1 MEITQSERAQQ
12 IKIKKALIQMCQGE
26 LESSYKEFTK
36 MKATPK
42 SLRTVEEQEN
52 VEYYSKH
59 IEWLRKEYAAE
70 MKELRSMKWEFKAY
84 QALASGNKYMF
95 HKYMFYMLMT
105 LA

>member
-1 MEITQSERAQQ
+1 MKMTQSERAQQ
-12 IKIKKALIQMCQGE
+12 IKIKKALMQMCQGE

-52 VEYYSKH
+52 IEYYSKH

-70 MKELRSMKWEFKAY
+70 MKELRSIKREFKAY
-84 QALASGNKYMF
+84 QALASGNEYMF
-95 HKYMFYMLMT
+95 HMLMT
-105 LA
+105 RV

>member
-1 MEITQSERAQQ
+1 MEMTQSERAQQ

-95 HKYMFYMLMT
+95 HMLMT

>member
-1 MEITQSERAQQ
+1 MEMTQSERAQQ
-12 IKIKKALIQMCQGE
+12 IKIKKALMQMCQGE
-26 LESSYKEFTK
+26 LECSYKEFTK

-52 VEYYSKH
+52 IEYYSKH
-59 IEWLRKEYAAE
+59 IRWLRKEYASQ

-84 QALASGNKYMF
+84 QALSSGNENMF
-95 HKYMFYMLMT
+95 HVLMT